1 MDPQGVPMIEVVIDS
16 EVSPPPA
23 FSIGHDDD
31 WKVEWRSLK
40 TDDELPNLTCEV
52 SREPFDFIM
61 KTRNGWYIEPD
72 PLHSLA
78 RRAIRPAVVIIIL
91 SLLIH
96 TLEPGLVASG
106 LLSESFAGSYR
117 IGPLDYPKLLFFS
130 FPVFIVPI
138 LFRIVA
144 NLRDIRRQNRYIAS
158 PIEDISLLLHVHDNS
173 VELMFQNIPVDV
185 MPIRSRIQVGMIVP
199 EREKMLEA
207 LGRDENQQSAP
218 GMSTRL
224 PDRRI
229 TAGEE
234 LGTGVGES
242 IPLAIS
248 HPRLLLL
255 EPLRVMDS
263 GNWMDIASTSGRFTL
278 NGPSE
283 IWPGSIYSALIAI
296 HWEVVVEAIRDDGTR
311 MKWVKPILIPDREGI
326 DPIAKLPVRSGR
338 VESADQLG

>member
-1 MDPQGVPMIEVVIDS
+1 MDPKGVPMVEVVVES
-16 EVSPPPA
+16 EQNPPPA
-23 FSIGHDDD
+23 FSIGTDED
-31 WKVEWRSLK
+31 WKVEWRSVK
-40 TDDELPNLTCEV
+40 SDDELQTLSCEV
-52 SREPFDFIM
+52 LREPFDFIK
-61 KTRNGWYIEPD
+61 KTRSGWYIVPD

-78 RRAIRPAVVIIIL
+78 RKAIRPAVVIIIL

-130 FPVFIVPI
+130 FPLFIVPI
-138 LFRIVA
+138 LFRVVA
-144 NLRDIRRQNRYIAS
+144 NVRDLRRQNRYIAS
-158 PIEDISLLLHVHDNS
+158 PIKDIKLTIEITGNDAEIRFEDFPI
-173 VELMFQNIPVDV
+173 DV
-185 MPIRSRIQVGMIVP
+185 MPVRARMQVGMIVP

-207 LGRDENQQSAP
+207 LGRVEGEQSAP

-229 TAGEE
+229 TTGEE

-242 IPLAIS
+242 TPLAVS

-255 EPLRVMDS
+255 EPLRVMAPGEWRDLSKTSDRFSLS
-263 GNWMDIASTSGRFTL
+263 G
-278 NGPSE
+278 PQE

-296 HWEVVVEAIRDDGTR
+296 HWEIVVEAIRDDGTR
-311 MKWVKPILIPDREGI
+311 MKWIKPILISDREGI
-326 DPIAKLPVRSGR
+326 DAIPRLPVRSGR